1 MIWVVVCLVALAAS
15 ALTLFSGFGLGTLL
29 LPAFAL
35 VFPVEL
41 AVAATAVV
49 HLSNNI
55 FKLILVGRHARAAT
69 VLAFGL
75 PALVGAAAGAWVLKT
90 LSGLPNLGSYD
101 LAGRRFEVSMLEI
114 VLGLLIA
121 SFAIVEL
128 RPGGESRLVN
138 KLGLN
143 WGGLISGF
151 SGGVSGHQGAL
162 RSAFLIGTGMPKKQ
176 FIATGVWC
184 AVMVDVSR
192 LVVYGFAFLTPL
204 ISAEPGETGWQL
216 VLAATIAAFTG
227 AWVGV
232 RLIGKFTLAGVRRLV
247 GVLLVLVGLA
257 MAAGLL

>member
-1 MIWVVVCLVALAAS
+1 MIWIVVCLVALVAS

-41 AVAATAVV
+41 AVAATAIV
-49 HLSNNI
+49 HLANNL
-55 FKLILVGRHARAAT
+55 FKLVLVGRHARLAT

-75 PALVGAAAGAWVLKT
+75 PALIGAAGGALVLKT
-90 LSGLPNLGSYD
+90 LTGLPTIGSYEIAD
-101 LAGRRFEVSMLEI
+101 RLFEVSMLEI
-114 VLGLLIA
+114 VLGLLIVG
-121 SFAIVEL
+121 FAVVEL
-128 RPGGESRLVN
+128 RPGGPSGFASRLG
-138 KLGLN
+138 LG

-162 RSAFLIGTGMPKKQ
+162 RSAFLIGSGLTKEQ

-192 LVVYGFAFLTPL
+192 LVVYGFAFLAPL
-204 ISAEPGETGWQL
+204 VAGDSVEEGWQL
-216 VLAATIAAFTG
+216 VLAATAAAFAG
-227 AWVGV
+227 ALVGV
-232 RLIGKFTLAGVRRLV
+232 RLIGKVTLAAVRRLV

-257 MAAGLL
+257 MAAGLF